1 MTDKSP
7 RGGPGGL
14 DPTTALQSLLP
25 GLAWTQAMLD
35 QTGRAQAAFAAE
47 TLGRLNAPVTD
58 ALERQRE
65 FAATLAA
72 TAKQMAAMATQLE
85 GLARQNAEMTERL
98 QSALEPY
105 LRYVEWLRQLGAG
118 GPDAGRKGT

>member
-7 RGGPGGL
+7 RGGTGPF
-14 DPTTALQSLLP
+14 DPTAALQSLLP
-25 GLAWTQAMLD
+25 GLTWTQSMLD
-35 QTGRAQAAFAAE
+35 QTGRAQAALAAE
-47 TLGRLNAPVTD
+47 TLSKLNAPVTD

-85 GLARQNAEMTERL
+85 GLARQNSELTERL
-98 QSALEPY
+98 QSSLGPY
-105 LRYVEWLRQLGAG
+105 LRYVDWLRQLGAG
-118 GPDAGRKGT
+118 GPEAGGKGT